1 MRNFAHRVI
10 SAEHRLGDSTDT
22 EARAALRVCEKM
34 RESLSA
40 LVGSHGFRALLTRA
54 LVLAKAE
61 VGWLGKLEVS
71 ANGALVFPAELEYE
85 LGAKEMAKGGA
96 ALVTQVL
103 ELLVTFIGEALMRR
117 LVQQIWPQVAL
128 GDSKSGGKT

>member
-10 SAEHRLGDSTDT
+10 SAEHRPDDSADT

-54 LVLAKAE
+54 LSLAKAE
-61 VGWLGKLEVS
+61 AAWLGKLEVS
-71 ANGALVFPAELEYE
+71 ADGALVFPAEIENE
-85 LGAKEMAKGGA
+85 RGATEMTEGGI
-96 ALVTQVL
+96 ALVAQML
-103 ELLVTFIGEALMRR
+103 ELLVTFIGEALTRR
-117 LVQQIWPQVAL
+117 LVQQIWPEVAP
-128 GDSKSGGKT
+128 GDAKSGGKT